1 MNRRVIKAK
10 NHEIVDYW
18 FSRVDECGLGVDAA
32 EAHERCWRCGCRRTL
47 ERCHIVPAS
56 LGGSAEPSNLVLLC
70 RRCHLENPNVTD
82 PEIMWDWIRAYGTS
96 FYDTFWIIQ
105 GMKEYEFIYNR
116 SLEEEFKAR
125 NIEDIDEFSRI
136 TKEEMRKTTYH
147 FGDPYLNIATIAG
160 VIRMALKKY
169 EEM

>member
-1 MNRRVIKAK
+1 MKREVIKAK
-10 NHEIVDYW
+10 NHEIVEYW
-18 FSRVDECGLGVDAA
+18 FSRIDECGLSVDAA
-32 EAHERCWRCGCRRTL
+32 EAHERCWRCGCKRTL

-56 LGGSAEPSNLVLLC
+56 LGGSDDPSNLVLLC
-70 RRCHLENPNVTD
+70 HRCHLDSPNVAD

-96 FYDTFWIIQ
+96 FYDTFWTIQ

-116 SLEEEFKAR
+116 SLEEEFKTR
-125 NIEDIDEFSRI
+125 NIEDINRFNEI
-136 TKEEMRKTTYH
+136 TKEEMRKATYH

-160 VIRMALKKY
+160 IIRMALKKY